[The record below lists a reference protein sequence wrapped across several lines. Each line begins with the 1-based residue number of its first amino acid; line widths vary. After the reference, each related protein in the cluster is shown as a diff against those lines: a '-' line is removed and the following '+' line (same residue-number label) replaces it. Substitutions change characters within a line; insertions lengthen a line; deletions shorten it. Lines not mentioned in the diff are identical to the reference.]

1 MKEKKQEKNL
11 EEKLEELDL
20 EKILEKRAKKKRRLI
35 FLIVTIIIITFS
47 AFVTYNHFYGNK
59 GYIKADIKVSSSSK
73 LYSNSEPE
81 NSEDIGE
88 GALFIL
94 YIDGIKR
101 DDFLAEYEVQEITI
115 NGEKTDI
122 NKLIYRHLNN
132 ALSKTTSPLVVT
144 FDADMIPMHNFL
156 TACVPYFFIE
166 NEEIG
171 FIQTPQSFYNPDL
184 FQYNLFSYKVYLYK
198 LQL

>member
-20 EKILEKRAKKKRRLI
+20 EKILEKKAKKKRRLI
-35 FLIVTIIIITFS
+35 FLIVIIIIITFS

-132 ALSKTTSPLVVT
+132 ALSIRMYS
-144 FDADMIPMHNFL
+144 
-156 TACVPYFFIE
+156 E
-166 NEEIG
+166 N
-171 FIQTPQSFYNPDL
+171 
-184 FQYNLFSYKVYLYK
+184 YNLEEGNSIIISVKEKNTGQIITRRLYHK
-198 LQL
+198 TEVV